1 MTIYRPQTHAQDSTR
16 ATGEVVTK
24 AHHALGFR
32 IYPLFIAEDFEQ
44 NAGLQRTE
52 QKNRQALKYCEV

>member
-44 NAGLQRTE
+44 NAIA
-52 QKNRQALKYCEV
+52 KNRAKKSSSLEIL

>member
-16 ATGEVVTK
+16 ATGEVVIK

-32 IYPLFIAEDFEQ
+32 IYPLFIAEDCEQ
-44 NAGLQRTE
+44 SAQMQRTKQRSRSSLE
-52 QKNRQALKYCEV
+52 IL